1 MTRNG
6 NSINRRPQAIYPL
19 RNLYDTRLGRA
30 EVAGDEVETP
40 HTERLASAIQ
50 HFSVVGRYGKVIDAV
65 NPGLPYYYNPMS
77 RAPVWMV
84 D

>member
-40 HTERLASAIQ
+40 HTERLASAVRSLRLVQAEHIYTNNKRAKVAINPVQ
-50 HFSVVGRYGKVIDAV
+50 SRY
-65 NPGLPYYYNPMS
+65 LS
-77 RAPVWMV
+77 S
-84 D
+84 